1 MRAKAQERKEEQPR
15 LKEKKLGRF
24 PLLER
29 LRGKDSIAENR
40 ARAQKCRTQRAKLA
54 LRSAGLGLPA
64 PRVTPPWREGAWSL
78 IASRDC
84 RTSCPPEERVSLGS
98 PLLRPGGSRLESRK
112 GWGNSVCEE
121 PTRPPEGLSVGL
133 LPLLTFTSLGAPP
146 HRGNPSSGDGRAD
159 AGQGII
165 PMSTPTGRGADGG
178 ELPAWQ
184 LTGQTQLHQVL
195 SGRGDSCSGCQSI
208 CGHEPRTGFRRQ

>member
-15 LKEKKLGRF
+15 PKEKKLGRIPF
-24 PLLER
+24 RER
-29 LRGKDSIAENR
+29 LRGRIQSRKTGQELRSAEHR
-40 ARAQKCRTQRAKLA
+40 ATLA

-64 PRVTPPWREGAWSL
+64 PWVTPPWREGAWSL

-98 PLLRPGGSRLESRK
+98 RLLRPGGSRLSPGRA
-112 GWGNSVCEE
+112 GGTVSVRS
-121 PTRPPEGLSVGL
+121 PRALPEGLIVSVLSPDIHVSRG
-133 LPLLTFTSLGAPP
+133 PP

-165 PMSTPTGRGADGG
+165 PMPTPTGRGADGG

-184 LTGQTQLHQVL
+184 LAGQTQLHQVL
-195 SGRGDSCSGCQSI
+195 SGRGDACSGCQSI
-208 CGHEPRTGFRRQ
+208 CGNEPRTGFRRQ